1 MRSEHLNCVAI
12 VKMNWN
18 TTKSKGTRKRF
29 LFREKTFKES
39 NQTVLLTR
47 DFNILSNFR
56 EITHHFSKKST
67 HRHSAACTVIKSG
80 DS

>member
-39 NQTVLLTR
+39 NQIVLLTR
-47 DFNILSNFR
+47 DLHSANNILYN
-56 EITHHFSKKST
+56 FSKNRQLGT
-67 HRHSAACTVIKSG
+67 YRHSAACTVKKSG